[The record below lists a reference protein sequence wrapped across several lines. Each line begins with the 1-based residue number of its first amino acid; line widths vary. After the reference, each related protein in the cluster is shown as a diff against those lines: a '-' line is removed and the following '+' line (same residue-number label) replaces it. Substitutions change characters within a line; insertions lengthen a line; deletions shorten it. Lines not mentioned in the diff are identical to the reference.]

1 MASVAV
7 ERRSNGE
14 GADDLLE
21 WHRRFCKA
29 QRQRLAY
36 KFTAAEKRVTEA
48 RTAAME
54 AWDGQSRLF
63 PGGKKPGLD
72 YYDARWR

>member
-1 MASVAV
+1 MASEAQAG
-7 ERRSNGE
+7 RSNGE
-14 GADDLLE
+14 GPADLLE

-54 AWDGQSRLF
+54 AWDGNQRLF

-72 YYDARWR
+72 FYDARWR